1 MKTKKISAFLF
12 FFSFCFSLLAQDE
25 FTYTVIG
32 MKGSVTSKKLG
43 REFQTG
49 DVVSREDELIFKN
62 PEDMVGM
69 IRNDGKRFIYGN
81 NKEKRN
87 AKINSED
94 AIMLGK
100 TRFEW
105 KNITIKSLEELQQH
119 LSEAPFI
126 FLDSV
131 AKIRI
136 DQKTFPQNGRQYFY
150 FNFLWKNPNGKAER
164 IDKKLQYK
172 KDTLIIRRSNIFK
185 VDNSPVD
192 PKEISDFKIN
202 YNNGGDPIL
211 IGDFKVIFPDAEKM
225 KNEIGILVRKQQETG
240 FTPKNIQGEVEAYIR
255 QFYGAIDR
263 INLVNYLKNNF
274 GVAEK

>member
-1 MKTKKISAFLF
+1 MKIKKISAFLF
-12 FFSFCFSLLAQDE
+12 FFSFCFTLLAQDE

-32 MKGSVTSKKLG
+32 MKGSVTSKKAG

-49 DVVSREDELIFKN
+49 DVVSREDELTFKN
-62 PEDMVGM
+62 PEDMVGL

-81 NKEKRN
+81 RKERRN
-87 AKINSED
+87 VKVNSED

-131 AKIRI
+131 AKIRM

-150 FNFLWKNPNGKAER
+150 FNFLWKNPKGKTER
-164 IDKKLQYK
+164 IDKNGIASGINEGFRRYRN
-172 KDTLIIRRSNIFK
+172 TLGIWNDRVAFARVFNERW
-185 VDNSPVD
+185 
-192 PKEISDFKIN
+192 EISSSSMDEDFN
-202 YNNGGDPIL
+202 S
-211 IGDFKVIFPDAEKM
+211 
-225 KNEIGILVRKQQETG
+225 
-240 FTPKNIQGEVEAYIR
+240 
-255 QFYGAIDR
+255 
-263 INLVNYLKNNF
+263 
-274 GVAEK
+274 

>member
-1 MKTKKISAFLF
+1 MKIKKISAFLF
-12 FFSFCFSLLAQDE
+12 FFSFCFSLWAQDE

-32 MKGSVTSKKLG
+32 MKGSVISKKAG

-49 DVVSREDELIFKN
+49 DVVSREDELTFKN
-62 PEDMVGM
+62 PDDMVGL

-81 NKEKRN
+81 RKERRN
-87 AKINSED
+87 VKVNSED

-131 AKIRI
+131 AKIRM

-150 FNFLWKNPNGKAER
+150 FNFLWKNPKGKTER

-185 VDNSPVD
+185 VDNSAVD
-192 PKEISDFKIN
+192 PKEVSDFKIY
-202 YNNGGDPIL
+202 YNNGGDPVL

-225 KNEIGILVRKQQETG
+225 KTEIGILVRKQQETG
-240 FTPKNIQGEVEAYIR
+240 FTPKNIQSEVEAYIR

-274 GVAEK
+274 GVSEK